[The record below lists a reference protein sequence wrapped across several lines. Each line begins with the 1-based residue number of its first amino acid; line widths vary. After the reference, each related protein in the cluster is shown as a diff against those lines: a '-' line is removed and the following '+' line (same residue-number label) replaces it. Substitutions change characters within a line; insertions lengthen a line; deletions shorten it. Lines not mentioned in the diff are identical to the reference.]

1 MAVMAPMKTLPEG
14 EGPGL
19 QPFEHDIL
27 SDDFQYLEVLD
38 RDTSHGVVIKARM
51 GKRLYAIKLVSWKM
65 WKGIGSTF

>member
-1 MAVMAPMKTLPEG
+1 MAVMAPRETLPEG

-38 RDTSHGVVIKARM
+38 RKTSHGIIIKATT
-51 GKRLYAIKLVSWKM
+51 GKRLYAIKLVS
-65 WKGIGSTF
+65 